1 MKKLENLILDKLDDE
16 SLYMLREKYPS
27 LNIDLEWNRRLNNCD
42 PEVYIPTLN
51 FLSSLNSLSSLNP
64 LSYKN
69 QNSQLIRSGL
79 YNLRNCFPWKIGVIY
94 DFQYGQVKSV
104 EIRIGTNLGRYKLQ
118 GQKILFSWLDSNEN
132 KKMLRETVS
141 SNSSNSLFSTKLNVE
156 KTKEVRDL
164 ILNNEKLNVNII
176 IINTLTRSFPEENP
190 LKENFTA
197 YPYSISSNLK
207 TIQLMDEIHDANIV
221 SFEKIPINFSDELK
235 TYISVI
241 KKI

>member
-16 SLYMLREKYPS
+16 SLYILRQNYPS

-51 FLSSLNSLSSLNP
+51 FLSSNKIKK
-64 LSYKN
+64 SY
-69 QNSQLIRSGL
+69 LIRSGL
-79 YNLRNCFPWKIGVIY
+79 YNLRNCFPWRIGVIY
-94 DFQYGQVKSV
+94 DFRYGQVKSV
-104 EIRIGTNLGRYKLQ
+104 EIRIGANLGRYKLQ
-118 GQKILFSWLDSNEN
+118 GQGILFSWLDSNEN
-132 KKMLRETVS
+132 KKMLREIVS
-141 SNSSNSLFSTKLNVE
+141 SNSKNSLFSTKLDHE

-164 ILNNEKLNVNII
+164 ILNNENLNINIV
-176 IINTLTRSFPEENP
+176 IINTLTRSFPKENP

-207 TIQLMDEIHDANIV
+207 TIQLIDEIQEPNIV
-221 SFEKIPINFSDELK
+221 RFEKIPIKFSDELK

-241 KKI
+241 KN